1 MSENKKN
8 IKMIGQNSFLFSFNQ
23 EAFYFL
29 SFEVLE
35 LLKVKI
41 ILIKMLK
48 TETYVFETIVPFNAL
63 GTNDPSPPDALQSVS
78 YLICNNDFSIKEEM
92 NKIIL
97 FINSTNKASI
107 QILSYD
113 KNNESN
119 KDSAHKVHLNN
130 MQSRIQELLSK
141 ISMQDQ
147 KINELK
153 KRRENHEYI
162 INKAEEITNQINI
175 KLDKEEANK
184 NKNQYNNNNNQ
195 YNNNYNPYNTNNN
208 NNNPYNPYNTNNN
221 FQYSRSTTQ
230 INNNNYNFNNLNN
243 NNNNINFRTTINK
256 VYSGYLPDNTNVNNL
271 LTRPEFRGSMPV
283 QKMEKRRTIN
293 LDNIGNYRP

>member
-8 IKMIGQNSFLFSFNQ
+8 IKMIGPNSFLFSFNQ

-63 GTNDPSPPDALQSVS
+63 GTNDPSPQDALQSVS

-97 FINSTNKASI
+97 FINSINKASI

-153 KRRENHEYI
+153 KRRENHQYI

-195 YNNNYNPYNTNNN
+195 YNNNNNPYNTNNN

-230 INNNNYNFNNLNN
+230 INNNNYNFNNLN

>member
-8 IKMIGQNSFLFSFNQ
+8 IKMIGPNSFLFSLNQ

-29 SFEVLE
+29 SFEVIE

-48 TETYVFETIVPFNAL
+48 TETYVFETIVPFNTL
-63 GTNDPSPPDALQSVS
+63 GTNDPSPQDALQSVS
-78 YLICNNDFSIKEEM
+78 FLIFNNEFSIKEEM

-97 FINSTNKASI
+97 FLNSTNKASI
-107 QILSYD
+107 QILPYD

-119 KDSAHKVHLNN
+119 KDSAHKVHINN
-130 MQSRIQELLSK
+130 MQSRIQELLCT

-153 KRRENHEYI
+153 QRGENHKKL
-162 INKAEEITNQINI
+162 INKIEEITSKINSQ
-175 KLDKEEANK
+175 LDKEQANK
-184 NKNQYNNNNNQ
+184 NKNQYNNNNNNQ
-195 YNNNYNPYNTNNN
+195 YNSNYNPYNTNNN
-208 NNNPYNPYNTNNN
+208 NNNPYNPYNTNSK
-221 FQYSRSTTQ
+221 FQYSRATTQ
-230 INNNNYNFNNLNN
+230 IYNNNYNYNNLNN
-243 NNNNINFRTTINK
+243 NNNINFKTTVNT
-256 VYSGYLPDNTNVNNL
+256 VYSPYLPENTNVNNL
-271 LTRPEFRGSMPV
+271 LTRPEFRGSLPV
-283 QKMEKRRTIN
+283 QKMEKKRTIN

>member
-8 IKMIGQNSFLFSFNQ
+8 IKMIGPNSFLFSFNQ

-63 GTNDPSPPDALQSVS
+63 GTNDPSPQDALQSVT

-97 FINSTNKASI
+97 FINSINKASI

-243 NNNNINFRTTINK
+243 NNNINFRTTINK

>member
-8 IKMIGQNSFLFSFNQ
+8 IKMIGPNSFLFSFNQ

-63 GTNDPSPPDALQSVS
+63 GTNDPSPQDALQSVS
-78 YLICNNDFSIKEEM
+78 YLICNDGFSIKEEM

-97 FINSTNKASI
+97 FINSINKASI

>member
-8 IKMIGQNSFLFSFNQ
+8 IKMIGPNSFLFSFNQ

-63 GTNDPSPPDALQSVS
+63 GTNDPSPQDALQSVT

-97 FINSTNKASI
+97 FINSINKASI

-243 NNNNINFRTTINK
+243 NNNINFRTTINK

-271 LTRPEFRGSMPV
+271 LTRQEFRGSMPV

>member
-8 IKMIGQNSFLFSFNQ
+8 IKMIGPNSFLFSFNQ

-63 GTNDPSPPDALQSVS
+63 GTNDPSPQDALQSVS

-97 FINSTNKASI
+97 FINSINKASI

-130 MQSRIQELLSK
+130 MQV
-141 ISMQDQ
+141 
-147 KINELK
+147 
-153 KRRENHEYI
+153 EY
-162 INKAEEITNQINI
+162 KS
-175 KLDKEEANK
+175 
-184 NKNQYNNNNNQ
+184 Y
-195 YNNNYNPYNTNNN
+195 
-208 NNNPYNPYNTNNN
+208 
-221 FQYSRSTTQ
+221 
-230 INNNNYNFNNLNN
+230 
-243 NNNNINFRTTINK
+243 
-256 VYSGYLPDNTNVNNL
+256 
-271 LTRPEFRGSMPV
+271 
-283 QKMEKRRTIN
+283 
-293 LDNIGNYRP
+293 